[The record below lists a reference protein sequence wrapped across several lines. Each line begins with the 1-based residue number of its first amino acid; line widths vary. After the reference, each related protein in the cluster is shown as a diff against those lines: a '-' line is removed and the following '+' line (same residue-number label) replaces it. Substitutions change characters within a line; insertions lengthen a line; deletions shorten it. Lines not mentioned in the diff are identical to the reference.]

1 MNIVIDASM
10 ALAWIFE
17 RQKPVEA
24 RLADQL
30 LLSVNEHVWLAP
42 PLLQLE
48 IANALLVGER
58 RKAVSEA
65 QVVDFLHRFDQ
76 LPIRIDGDCASL
88 RRAAV
93 MGLARQH
100 GLSSYDASYLEL
112 ALRSG
117 ASLATFDAALA
128 RAISAAGGAVFP
140 KA

>member
-17 RQKPVEA
+17 RQKPEEA

-42 PLLQLE
+42 ALLQLE

-76 LPIRIDGDCASL
+76 LPIRIDGDGTSV

-93 MGLARQH
+93 MALAREY
-100 GLSSYDASYLEL
+100 GLSAYDATYLEL
-112 ALRSG
+112 AQRRRLPL
-117 ASLATFDAALA
+117 ASMDRALC
-128 RAISAAGGAVFP
+128 SAAAAIGVVVLTD
-140 KA
+140 

>member
-10 ALAWIFE
+10 ALAWIFQ
-17 RQKPVEA
+17 RQKPEEV
-24 RLADQL
+24 RLADHL
-30 LLSVNEHVWLAP
+30 LISVNDNVWLAP

-65 QVVDFLHRFDQ
+65 QVIDFLHRFDQ
-76 LPIRIDGDCASL
+76 LPIRIDGNGAPV
-88 RRAAV
+88 RRPAV
-93 MGLARQH
+93 MALAREH
-100 GLSSYDASYLEL
+100 GLSAYDATYLEL

-128 RAISAAGGAVFP
+128 RSMNAAGGTVYREA
-140 KA
+140 

>member
-1 MNIVIDASM
+1 VNIVIDASM

-17 RQKPVEA
+17 RQKPEEA

-42 PLLQLE
+42 ALLQLE

-76 LPIRIDGDCASL
+76 LPIRIDGDGTSV

-93 MGLARQH
+93 MALAREY
-100 GLSSYDASYLEL
+100 GLSAYDATYLEL

-117 ASLATFDAALA
+117 ASLATFDTALA
-128 RAISAAGGAVFP
+128 RAVNTAGGSVFRT
-140 KA
+140 A